1 MGFVEHPVMAP
12 FCQSSNFRPSA
23 LKFKIFSRSL
33 EQFFQQQA
41 RTISVIKY
49 HGYDLAIMN
58 FESRNY
64 ESIVKCFVENPVRAP
79 LLSKFTHTLVVISS
93 QCFFLLTRLFFSKN
107 RVSGGVPV
115 KGKTDE
121 TDQKLRVYES
131 ALSFLLIYNVLNL
144 FMSIFTIFSFFT
156 QGITIIS
163 Q

>member
-1 MGFVEHPVMAP
+1 MAYYIEDCRISDYNGIGIWFWALENLESRHHMSLVRKLCKWIKQDRQTKIMGFVEH
-12 FCQSSNFRPSA
+12 
-23 LKFKIFSRSL
+23 
-33 EQFFQQQA
+33 
-41 RTISVIKY
+41 
-49 HGYDLAIMN
+49 
-58 FESRNY
+58 
-64 ESIVKCFVENPVRAP
+64 PVRAP

-115 KGKTDE
+115 KGKTDK

-156 QGITIIS
+156 
-163 Q
+163 